1 MTQTIEIR
9 PGLFE
14 QRDVAP
20 EEAGPLL
27 DALAIGDAQ
36 RLKGLVTGRELMAW
50 ARSARRIPDGPLE
63 DLWLA
68 TETALEAGGEDCD
81 GLARVFRAGAEL
93 EGLEAAVAVLEEPE
107 DGQWHFTV
115 EYVDELG
122 ELQTFDPKT
131 RPVISSTDEYGGIL
145 DSLAGIAKSV
155 GPAVAGAA
163 LKALTG
169 DVVGA
174 ATGLAGA
181 ALGAA
186 RGKPTAPKPAGR
198 PVFRTPVVRGE
209 VLPQQQL
216 VRGFFYSVG
225 SDGRTYRSATGK
237 KGTWEPL

>member
-1 MTQTIEIR
+1 MQTIEIR

-14 QRDVAP
+14 QREVDP
-20 EEAGPLL
+20 QEAGPLL

-36 RLKGLVTGRELMAW
+36 RLKGLVTGQELMTW
-50 ARSARRIPDGPLE
+50 ARSARRIPDGPLA

-93 EGLEAAVAVLEEPE
+93 AGLEAAVAVLEEPG
-107 DGQWHFTV
+107 DGQWHFVV

-122 ELQTFDPKT
+122 SLQTFDPKE
-131 RPVISSTDEYGGIL
+131 RPVLTDEAEYGGIL
-145 DSLAGIAKSV
+145 DSLGGIAKSV

-181 ALGAA
+181 ALAA
-186 RGKPTAPKPAGR
+186 AKGKPAAPKPAGR
-198 PVFRTPVVRGE
+198 PVLTAPITRGA

-225 SDGRTYRSATGK
+225 SDGRTYRSQTGK
-237 KGTWEPL
+237 RGTWEPM